1 MGAILDRFPLAKFEG
16 IRVRTKYYLLKHT
29 FKVCGGGS
37 EREGFFLR
45 VENDFYN

>member
-1 MGAILDRFPLAKFEG
+1 
-16 IRVRTKYYLLKHT
+16 LKHT

-45 VENDFYN
+45 VENDFYNWSFLALGTNQVLCIVFDC